1 MHNKPPIPDFFTAQF
16 IDVVDHL
23 VDNDHVK
30 ELQWLANILFQG
42 IASPKVILAQIRGK
56 QKNVTKS
63 RRDSVVKKL
72 EERFNIN
79 PQYFLTKDASVYKN
93 NMVPITALEENNEE
107 YTRFVS
113 DKNIMNIQDVN
124 MIKRLRSDNEKLTK
138 ELELANRI
146 IVEKERYIQ
155 VITEKLETLKD
166 HVASLEKTLLG
177 NPTKATP
184 QA

>member
-16 IDVVDHL
+16 IEVVDHL
-23 VDNDHVK
+23 TTNSYVY
-30 ELQWLANILFQG
+30 ELQLLAKLLFPDTV
-42 IASPKVILAQIRGK
+42 APKVILAQIRGK

-63 RRDSVVKKL
+63 RRDWVVKKM
-72 EERFNIN
+72 EEIFNIN
-79 PQYFLTKDASVYKN
+79 PQYFLTNDASVFKDN
-93 NMVPITALEENNEE
+93 LVPVNIIDWNQEEF
-107 YTRFVS
+107 TKS
-113 DKNIMNIQDVN
+113 IPDKNIMNIQNLQMV
-124 MIKRLRSDNEKLTK
+124 KRLKSDNEKLTK